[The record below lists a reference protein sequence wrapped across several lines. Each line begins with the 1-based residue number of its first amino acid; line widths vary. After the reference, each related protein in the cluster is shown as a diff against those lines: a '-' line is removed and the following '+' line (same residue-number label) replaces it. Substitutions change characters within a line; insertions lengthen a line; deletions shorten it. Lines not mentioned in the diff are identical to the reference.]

1 MGAVIPVD
9 GFWLSMS
16 LINVVLHIWNA
27 FLLHI
32 HVFTQRIHIYARSN
46 LETSINM
53 KRSKV

>member
-1 MGAVIPVD
+1 MEPVKDHELMGAVIPVD

-32 HVFTQRIHIYARSN
+32 HVFTQRIHIYAK
-46 LETSINM
+46 T
-53 KRSKV
+53 